1 MIKAN
6 EFDALPKYV
15 YDTTG
20 AYDINV
26 ARTALKI
33 DPQLIYSNVAMAGE
47 APYLAQAETYF
58 KSDYK
63 KGSIPEYYKLLS
75 QLYPDLDPHDL
86 AKTRLENV
94 GLLKEDTKSAYDG
107 VNNPRLLTDK
117 NTSSKTIRSAFT
129 DENMDWILNRIENPA
144 QKEHG
149 GYEAI
154 KNRNGQYVEL
164 PKRLTEHTIGEVL
177 GLIQQGYTNFGMYD
191 MTGSGLL
198 QVLASGS
205 MPFELDDMFDEG
217 TQKAIVLGRLR
228 YKNQQG
234 KALNGLPTFRRL
246 VNIPKSER
254 EEFYKIVG
262 DVPPMNQLDNLL
274 PAVAKAVVEATLQ

>member
-1 MIKAN
+1 
-6 EFDALPKYV
+6 
-15 YDTTG
+15 
-20 AYDINV
+20 
-26 ARTALKI
+26 
-33 DPQLIYSNVAMAGE
+33 
-47 APYLAQAETYF
+47 
-58 KSDYK
+58 
-63 KGSIPEYYKLLS
+63 
-75 QLYPDLDPHDL
+75 
-86 AKTRLENV
+86 
-94 GLLKEDTKSAYDG
+94 
-107 VNNPRLLTDK
+107 
-117 NTSSKTIRSAFT
+117 
-129 DENMDWILNRIENPA
+129 MDWILDRIENPA